1 MVSPTFES
9 LFGGGID
16 PLLKR
21 MVVLSAVMHV
31 TIAGLLVILAKSAP
45 LPVSYRP
52 AIHVALVDLPEVTEL
67 KDVKLGAPKP
77 KQLPAAE
84 AEKPVPEKAKKPKP
98 EPAPKKKV
106 IAVEEEKKTKKKA
119 TISKRKKEPSQRT
132 RMKSAIERI
141 RRQRVAVSKIKQR
154 ALDTAAP
161 EGTPGGSV
169 RGVGAFRTVAYDAQ
183 LLAILK
189 ENWEL
194 PSTFLGQ
201 SLSTMVFMKIDRLGR
216 IVEWR
221 IMKDSGNSVFDDT
234 VYRAMTKTQAG
245 HEIPMPDPEVY
256 ELIKDGYTIDFNPAD
271 FFSGEMG

>member
-1 MVSPTFES
+1 MASPTFES

-21 MVVLSAVMHV
+21 MVLLSAVMHV
-31 TIAGLLVILAKSAP
+31 TIAALLVILARSAP

-77 KQLPAAE
+77 KELPAAE
-84 AEKPVPEKAKKPKP
+84 PKKPAPEKAEKPKP
-98 EPAPKKKV
+98 EPAPQKKV
-106 IAVEEEKKTKKKA
+106 IALKEEKKTKKRA
-119 TISKRKKEPSQRT
+119 TVSKRQEESSQRA
-132 RMKSAIERI
+132 RMESAIDRL
-141 RRQRVAVSKIKQR
+141 RRQRVAVSKIRQR

-169 RGVGAFRTVAYDAQ
+169 RGVGALRTVAYDAQ
-183 LLAILK
+183 LLAVLR

-194 PSTFLGQ
+194 PNTFLGQ
-201 SLSTMVFMKIDRLGR
+201 ALNTMVFMKIDRLGR

-221 IMKDSGNSVFDDT
+221 IVSGSGNSVFDDT
-234 VYRAMTKTQAG
+234 VYRAMTKTQTG
-245 HEIPMPDPEVY
+245 HEVPMPDPEVY
-256 ELIKDGYTIDFNPAD
+256 ELIKDGYMIDFNPAD

>member
-1 MVSPTFES
+1 MAAPTFES

-21 MVVLSAVMHV
+21 MVLLSAVMHV
-31 TIAGLLVILAKSAP
+31 TIAGLLVILARSAP

-77 KQLPAAE
+77 KELPAAE
-84 AEKPVPEKAKKPKP
+84 PKKPTPEKAKKPKP

-106 IAVEEEKKTKKKA
+106 IAVKEEKKTNKKA
-119 TISKRKKEPSQRT
+119 TVSKRKKESSQGS
-132 RMKSAIERI
+132 RMESAIDRI
-141 RRQRVAVSKIKQR
+141 RQQRVAVSKIKQR
-154 ALDTAAP
+154 VLDTAAP

-183 LLAILK
+183 ILAILK

-201 SLSTMVFMKIDRLGR
+201 PLSTLVFMKIDRLGR

-221 IMKDSGNSVFDDT
+221 IVSGSGNSVFDDT
-234 VYRAMTKTQAG
+234 VYRAMMKTQAG
-245 HEIPMPDPEVY
+245 HEIPMPEPEVY
-256 ELIKDGYTIDFNPAD
+256 ELIKGGYTIDFNPKD

>member
-1 MVSPTFES
+1 MAPPTFES

-21 MVVLSAVMHV
+21 MVLLSALMHV
-31 TIAGLLVILAKSAP
+31 TIAGLLLVLARSAP

-77 KQLPAAE
+77 KELPAAE
-84 AEKPVPEKAKKPKP
+84 RKKPTPEKAEKPKP

-106 IAVEEEKKTKKKA
+106 VALKEEKKTDKKA
-119 TISKRKKEPSQRT
+119 TVSKRKEEASQRA
-132 RMKSAIERI
+132 RMESAVDRL
-141 RRQRVAVSKIKQR
+141 RRESVAVSKIRQR

-161 EGTPGGSV
+161 EGTPGGNV

-201 SLSTMVFMKIDRLGR
+201 PLSTVVSMKIDRLGR

-221 IMKDSGNSVFDDT
+221 IVSSSGNPVFDDT
-234 VYRAMTKTQAG
+234 VYRAMMKTQAG
-245 HEIPMPDPEVY
+245 HEIPVPEPDVY
-256 ELIKDGYTIDFNPAD
+256 ELIKEGYRIDFNPKD